1 MGSTSWKLV
10 ATGVAALAVV
20 GAGGAVAATGL
31 GTPQEESKAVLDD
44 VAKQLGVD
52 EAELLELN
60 PHLIKEMTPPGREWQ
75 VRVPIAEAEKLA

>member
-1 MGSTSWKLV
+1 MLAMGHIGKEPAKYGFPDLEMQEP
-10 ATGVAALAVV
+10 LAFEEVTV
-20 GAGGAVAATGL
+20 PGGTRLA
-31 GTPQEESKAVLDD
+31 D

-60 PHLIKEMTPPGREWQ
+60 PHLIIEMTPPGREWQ